1 MKWLKDRSRETH
13 AFICGD
19 FQSTLWMCSVAFGI
33 LIVIGLVI
41 GFIKPSFAQ
50 DYVDRFIQQVEDM
63 GIQLEDGS
71 ISASMLFSNNVQ
83 AAFSAVIYGFI
94 PFVKLPA
101 LALGVNAIMLG
112 AFASYYLHNGI
123 SLVLYLASLIPHGI
137 FEIPAIIYA
146 IALGIYLCDQVN
158 TRLRTKKK
166 GLVFKAWFDISRV
179 LVFRVIPLLLMASLV
194 EAYITPV
201 IAGLFS

>member
-1 MKWLKDRSRETH
+1 MKWLKNINRQTH

-33 LIVIGLVI
+33 LVVIGLVI
-41 GFIKPSFAQ
+41 GFVKPSFAQ
-50 DYVDRFIQQVEDM
+50 DYVELFIQQVEDM

-71 ISASMLFSNNVQ
+71 INASMLFSNNVQ
-83 AAFSAVIYGFI
+83 AAFAAVIYGFI
-94 PFVKLPA
+94 PFFKLPV
-101 LALGVNAIMLG
+101 LALGTNAIMLG
-112 AFASYYLHNGI
+112 AFAAYYLHNGI

-146 IALGIYLCDQVN
+146 IALGIYLCEQVN

-166 GLVFKAWFDISRV
+166 GLVRNAWFDISRV
-179 LVFRVIPLLLMASLV
+179 LVFRVIPLLLIASLV

-201 IAGLFS
+201 IAGLFA